1 MTEREVLEASL
12 EAGRRL
18 WLRAEGSSAS
28 IVAYGVAGATVAAG
42 VFIGLNAQKGIRSL
56 KHRKGKNN
64 DQ

>member
-18 WLRAEGSSAS
+18 WLRAEGNPAS

-42 VFIGLNAQKGIRSL
+42 VFIGLNAKKSIKSL
-56 KHRKGKNN
+56 KERRRGNN
-64 DQ
+64 D